1 MNAAE
6 ITLPPVLPEAPPI
19 PEKTLRRLFLTL
31 FLRGHGLRGLGRQGA
46 SGAPKSIA
54 EKLGLALLFYFLFG
68 CMALFFLRQ
77 PVFALAVYLHALTF
91 VFLGM
96 FVAASAG
103 EILFN
108 KEEADILLHRP
119 VSPKAMLWAKI
130 RVLVE
135 ISLWL
140 AGAFNL
146 VGLFVGLGS
155 GRNWRF
161 PIVHIFSTTM
171 EALFCTGCVVLVYQL
186 CLRWFGRERLENL
199 MTISQVIVSI
209 AAVMASQILPQMVM
223 RVDRVLNV
231 SEVSWWVNLLPPA
244 WFAGLD
250 DAFSGSAM
258 LGSWILAAIGLGAT
272 ALVLWIAF
280 DKLARDYEIGLQ
292 ALNET
297 VSTRIKRGG
306 RRRLADK
313 LVNLPPLNWWLR
325 DPVTRASFLLA
336 AAYLIRDRDV
346 KLRVYPGIAPIL
358 VIPFIFLI
366 QNHGHGGSNDPG
378 FGVPFSG
385 VYLGMV
391 PLLGLQQLQFSQQ
404 WKAADIFRAAPLHG
418 PAAICR
424 GARCAVLCLLVLPMM
439 LLVALIVWLM
449 RGNLSQLVLFLPGI
463 IALPVFALVPN
474 LGGHGVPL
482 SQPTDPAK
490 SATRGLNMI
499 VVMIIAFA
507 LAGLTSF
514 SWTQGWFWWLVLG
527 EAVVAISLYSGLR
540 LALAKS
546 TWPSN
551 E

>member
-1 MNAAE
+1 MNGTE
-6 ITLPPVLPEAPPI
+6 ITVPSFFPEAPPT

-31 FLRGHGLRGLGRQGA
+31 FLRGRSLRGLSRQGA

-54 EKLGLALLFYFLFG
+54 EKLAWVLVSYLAFG
-68 CMALFFLRQ
+68 CFALFFLRQ
-77 PVFALAVYLHALTF
+77 PVFALAVYLHAMTF

-108 KEEADILLHRP
+108 REEADILLHRP
-119 VSPKAMLWAKI
+119 VSPRAVLWAKV

-146 VGLFVGLGS
+146 VGLFVGFGS
-155 GRNWRF
+155 GGNWRF
-161 PIVHIFSTTM
+161 PVVHIFSTTL

-199 MTISQVIVSI
+199 MTVSQVIVSI
-209 AAVMASQILPQMVM
+209 AAVMASQILPQIVM
-223 RVDRVLNV
+223 HVDRILNV
-231 SEVSWWVNLLPPA
+231 SELSWRVNLLPPA

-250 DAFSGSAM
+250 DAFSGSGL

-297 VSTRIKRGG
+297 VSTPIKRGS
-306 RRRLADK
+306 RRLIVR
-313 LVNLPPLNWWLR
+313 LVNLPPLSWWLR
-325 DPVTRASFLLA
+325 EPVTRASFLLTT
-336 AAYLIRDRDV
+336 AYLIRDRDV
-346 KLRVYPGIAPIL
+346 KLRVYPGIAPMLI
-358 VIPFIFLI
+358 IPFIFLV
-366 QNHGHGGSNDPG
+366 QNHGRGGSNDPG
-378 FGVPFSG
+378 FIVTFSG
-385 VYLGMV
+385 IYLGMV
-391 PLLGLQQLQFSQQ
+391 PLLGLQMLQFSQQ
-404 WKAADIFRAAPLHG
+404 WQASDIFRLAPLRG
-418 PAAICR
+418 PAAICH
-424 GARCAVLCLLVLPMM
+424 GARRAVLCLLALPTI

-449 RGNLSQLVLFLPGI
+449 RGNLSQLALFLPGI

-482 SQPTDPAK
+482 SQPPDAAK

-499 VVMIIAFA
+499 VVMIIALA
-507 LAGLTSF
+507 LAGVASL
-514 SWTQGWFWWLVLG
+514 SWKQGWFWWLVPG
-527 EAVVAISLYSGLR
+527 EAVVAISLYSVMR
-540 LALAKS
+540 LALAKAN
-546 TWPSN
+546 WPSN